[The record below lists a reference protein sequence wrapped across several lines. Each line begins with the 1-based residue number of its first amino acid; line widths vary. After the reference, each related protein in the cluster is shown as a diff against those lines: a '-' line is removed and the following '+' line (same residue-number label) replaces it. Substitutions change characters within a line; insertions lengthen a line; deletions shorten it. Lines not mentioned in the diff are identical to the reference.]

1 MREYR
6 GNTAVAYQPEP
17 QQKVTAQRER
27 KPAYGLPPGEK
38 LLYLVSVIIC
48 AALAT
53 AVLSLYA
60 KAAEINMKVQQVEQK
75 TAELQETNQAL
86 KQQKKQLKS
95 GDRIRQFAENQG
107 MVLAEKNRPKGSGQ
121 ENVKNRPSMTG
132 GAEGL

>member
-1 MREYR
+1 M
-6 GNTAVAYQPEP
+6 
-17 QQKVTAQRER
+17 
-27 KPAYGLPPGEK
+27 
-38 LLYLVSVIIC
+38 YLVSVIIC